1 MRDVMLD
8 LETMG
13 NGPDAAILAIGAVLF
28 DPVAGKVGGKFYV
41 TVDLADSVRAGG
53 VMDPATVLWWMRQS
67 DAARG
72 EFSRAGVSLKEA
84 LRRFSIALRQVGAD
98 TVRVWGNGAAF
109 DNVVLAGAYQRCGF
123 PVPWSYKND
132 RCYRT
137 VAALAPQV
145 TRAEGGTR
153 HNALEDARGQARH
166 LIEVFRVLGGGG
178 GERKR
183 VFAEVQ
189 AKLDAAFDVPVN
201 TVDKGAVLVD
211 PDAWDEFESFLER
224 EVGAVD

>member
-13 NGPDAAILAIGAVLF
+13 NGPDAAITAIGAVCF
-28 DPVAGKVGGKFYV
+28 DPVGGTVGAEFYRV
-41 TVDLADSVRAGG
+41 VDLASSVAAGG
-53 VMDPATVLWWMRQS
+53 VMDPATVLWWLRQG

-72 EFSRAGVSLKEA
+72 EFARPSVWLSKA
-84 LRRFSIALRQVGAD
+84 LEDFAEWLSHCGE
-98 TVRVWGNGAAF
+98 VRVWGNGAAF
-109 DNVVLAGAYQRCGF
+109 DTVILAGAYKRCGF

-153 HNALEDARGQARH
+153 HNALEDARGQAVH
-166 LIEVFRVLGGGG
+166 LIECLRVLGRS
-178 GERKR
+178 GE
-183 VFAEVQ
+183 
-189 AKLDAAFDVPVN
+189 
-201 TVDKGAVLVD
+201 
-211 PDAWDEFESFLER
+211 
-224 EVGAVD
+224 